1 MWKLSVISWAFEA
14 ARGGFGPAQTRGVK
28 MTLEEAVQKIAE
40 IGFDGVELVIWDID
54 AFDKSRR
61 AKLREE
67 IESLGIE
74 VSSIGCN
81 DNTYIWNTPVWTN
94 PDAKVRDEM
103 VRRVRQTIAAAL
115 EWNCGLVGLW
125 TGSDTI
131 PLKTPYRKAWDLLVD
146 SFSRCARIAEEHKV
160 RLAAEYKLEN
170 ILGNA
175 DSTLRLIQDVNSEFL
190 GALMDTG
197 HSLVAREHL
206 PTVADMLGDKLFHVH
221 VDDNYGDWD
230 RDMPPGTVHD
240 FTGFLEQ
247 LNRVGYKGYLSMD
260 VWPYEDAEKEVRMGR
275 DYLLRAMRHIG

>member
-54 AFDKSRR
+54 AFDKARR
-61 AKLREE
+61 TKLREE
-67 IESLGIE
+67 IESLEIE

-94 PDAKVRDEM
+94 PDAKVRDDM
-103 VRRVRQTIAAAL
+103 VRRVRQTVEAAV
-115 EWNCGLVGLW
+115 EWNCRLVGLW

-131 PLKTPYRKAWDLLVD
+131 PLKIPYRNAWDLLVD

-190 GALMDTG
+190 GALLDTG

-206 PTVADMLGDKLFHVH
+206 PTAADMLGDKLFHVH

-230 RDMPPGTVHD
+230 RDMAPGTVHD

-247 LNRVGYKGYLSMD
+247 LKRVGYKGYLSMD

-275 DYLLRAMRHIG
+275 DYLLRAMRNIG